1 MKHQSSQT
9 PVYRLTE
16 RLMIL
21 SIPMISRLPK
31 SVPYQ
36 VLGGKFISNINDCLD
51 IITLAYGLDK
61 TSPTYEI
68 SRKECHGNL
77 HLRLTS
83 LKTTVRVFKKV
94 RFTNHKGDVV
104 PVVSPRHEG
113 EFVDLVNQIS
123 VQIDAWLGR

>member
-31 SVPYQ
+31 STPYQ
-36 VLGGKFISNINDCLD
+36 VLGGKFISNVNDCLD
-51 IITLAYGLDK
+51 IISIAYGLDK
-61 TSPTYEI
+61 NSATYI
-68 SRKECHGNL
+68 TARKECHGNL

-83 LKTTVRVFKKV
+83 LKTMVRVFKKV
-94 RFTNHKGDVV
+94 RFTNHKGDLI